1 MIRILVLNGP
11 NLNLIGIR
19 ETKIY
24 GQDTIETINKE
35 ILHHAK
41 EVGAECEIFQSNI
54 EGELINRIHDAR
66 NNFDGIII
74 NAGAY
79 SHYSIAI
86 RDAIS
91 SVSVPCVEV
100 HLSNIFAR
108 DEFRRTSVIS
118 AVCVGHISGFGK
130 NSYILALDALLKIV
144 S

>member
-1 MIRILVLNGP
+1 MKRILVLNGP
-11 NLNLIGIR
+11 NLNLIGMR

-24 GQDTIETINKE
+24 GQDTIETINAE
-35 ILHHAK
+35 IMLRAK
-41 EVGAECEIFQSNI
+41 ELGVECEIFQSNM
-54 EGELINRIHDAR
+54 EGELINHIHEAMGK
-66 NNFDGIII
+66 FDGIII

-100 HLSNIFAR
+100 HFSNIFAR
-108 DEFRRTSVIS
+108 DEFRRVSVIS
-118 AVCVGHISGFGK
+118 PVCVGHISGFGK